1 MLLDDVICIISLINI
16 LMTSSRRIAVYICLS
31 LSVLKLYLNAAK
43 LFYFVYFTIFVVS
56 QWDKYEIVTETH
68 PFKNT

>member
-56 QWDKYEIVTETH
+56 QWDEYEIVTETH

>member
-43 LFYFVYFTIFVVS
+43 LFYFVYFTIFFVS
-56 QWDKYEIVTETH
+56 QRDKYEIVTETH